1 MRYKFRVWDK
11 PTGKI
16 LEVAEIDF
24 QSMELL
30 VVDHEGQE
38 FREAVRGYYELM
50 QFTGLT
56 DKYGREIYEG
66 DIVKI
71 GSMFQENVKKRIGQV
86 VFERGK
92 YIIYENDFY
101 KYELDSMG
109 MTIEVIGNIY
119 QHSHLLK
126 ENEKC

>member
-1 MRYKFRVWDK
+1 MRYKFRAWDK

-30 VVDHEGQE
+30 VVDYEGQE
-38 FREAVRGYYELM
+38 FREAVSGYYELM

-56 DKYGREIYEG
+56 DKYGMEIYEG
-66 DIVKI
+66 NIVKI
-71 GSMFQENVKKRIGQV
+71 GSMLQENAEKRIGQV
-86 VFERGK
+86 VFRRGK
-92 YIIYENDFY
+92 YIFYENDIFMCD
-101 KYELDSMG
+101 LDSMG

-119 QHSHLLK
+119 QHRHLLK
-126 ENEKC
+126 EKN